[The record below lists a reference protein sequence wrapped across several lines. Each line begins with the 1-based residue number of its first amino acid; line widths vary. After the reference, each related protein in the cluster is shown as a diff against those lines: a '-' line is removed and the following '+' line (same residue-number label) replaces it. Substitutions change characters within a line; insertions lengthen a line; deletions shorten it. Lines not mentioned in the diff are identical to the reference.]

1 MTQFFR
7 ILMFSPRLTVL
18 AILAIFGAITGKAA
32 NSSDASQ
39 SRNAWSKQD
48 SGARYSA
55 QKRSDDGWGTRT
67 RSVNP
72 RDDGRAAV
80 THRKVWRDS
89 DGVIYEEEDIK
100 AFDRSEYE

>member
-48 SGARYSA
+48 SGARY
-55 QKRSDDGWGTRT
+55 
-67 RSVNP
+67 
-72 RDDGRAAV
+72 
-80 THRKVWRDS
+80 
-89 DGVIYEEEDIK
+89 
-100 AFDRSEYE
+100 